1 MEVLGLVV
9 HHKGES
15 STLHD
20 VIWAPWQNLLLLSFD
35 VASEITAA
43 ARSSLWRTSWTIC
56 LEMFFAVANA
66 TGHGL
71 SGFVFGVLT
80 SPETFTASVLTA
92 LAFGLEE
99 HCKFLFGSI
108 SPKHPSE
115 SAATTTLSFPE
126 AMEFL
131 EFASKLPNGFPGEAS
146 PSSLSVSVLEVEM
159 LGCLFGRK
167 TSDVHPRYR
176 LST

>member
-1 MEVLGLVV
+1 
-9 HHKGES
+9 
-15 STLHD
+15 
-20 VIWAPWQNLLLLSFD
+20 
-35 VASEITAA
+35 
-43 ARSSLWRTSWTIC
+43 
-56 LEMFFAVANA
+56 MFFAVADA

-71 SGFVFGVLT
+71 SGFVFGALT
-80 SPETFTASVLTA
+80 SPETLATGVLTA
-92 LAFGLEE
+92 LALGLEE

-131 EFASKLPNGFPGEAS
+131 EFASELPDGITGETS
-146 PSSLSVSVLEVEM
+146 PSSLSVSILKVEM

-176 LST
+176 L